1 MAFLSGGVEPV
12 GLPGSSVVSEP
23 AVLKVDDLL
32 GGEGGEDGGA
42 IGDDASPSLED
53 EKKLEWY
60 AVADEY
66 WKEYLNDLARKA
78 VIEKMVR
85 EEV

>member
-1 MAFLSGGVEPV
+1 MDMQLKHNGLPDFDPGVPPVAESLSPVLTQGDPSAPPGVED
-12 GLPGSSVVSEP
+12 LSASVSNPE
-23 AVLKVDDLL
+23 
-32 GGEGGEDGGA
+32 EDG
-42 IGDDASPSLED
+42 D
-53 EKKLEWY
+53 EAKLEWY

-85 EEV
+85 

>member
-1 MAFLSGGVEPV
+1 M
-12 GLPGSSVVSEP
+12 VSEP
-23 AVLKVDDLL
+23 AVLKVDDIL
-32 GGEGGEDGGA
+32 GAEGGEDGGV
-42 IGDDASPSLED
+42 IGEDASPSLED

-85 EEV
+85 EEIELLLVLLLVVLIL

>member
-1 MAFLSGGVEPV
+1 M
-12 GLPGSSVVSEP
+12 VSEP
-23 AVLKVDDLL
+23 AVLKVDDIL
-32 GGEGGEDGGA
+32 GGEGGEDGVV
-42 IGDDASPSLED
+42 IGEDASPSLED

-85 EEV
+85 EEMELLLLLFALLWLLVLL

>member
-1 MAFLSGGVEPV
+1 M
-12 GLPGSSVVSEP
+12 VSEP
-23 AVLKVDDLL
+23 AVLKVDDIL

-85 EEV
+85 EEMELLLLLFALLWLLVLL